1 MVFYY
6 NRSAAAAAA
15 SRRLLQ
21 QNATL
26 EAATYILNQSYVRQP
41 VAERWCA
48 DQGGHLVSYHS
59 LEEQVG
65 LGWVWLRHEC
75 MVLWSQAASGV
86 SCIHPWHWVCY
97 GVATASSR
105 WGWRQWSISQPQDMQ
120 DLCVHVLAD
129 MHHQLPT
136 AASTTVAASPVLH
149 LAALLAHRWMWS
161 STSSAR
167 AGCTLCSTSG
177 TG

>member
-48 DQGGHLVSYHS
+48 DQGGHLVSYDS

-65 LGWVWLRHEC
+65 GGLGLVVARVHA
-75 MVLWSQAASGV
+75 VVVTGSGWCLAH
-86 SCIHPWHWVCY
+86 SPLAL
-97 GVATASSR
+97 GAFL
-105 WGWRQWSISQPQDMQ
+105 
-120 DLCVHVLAD
+120 LCVTVLPQPLGAGGGGDSCQQADLGICRMLCVSMCLLSHVISCPPL
-129 MHHQLPT
+129 
-136 AASTTVAASPVLH
+136 
-149 LAALLAHRWMWS
+149 
-161 STSSAR
+161 
-167 AGCTLCSTSG
+167 
-177 TG
+177 